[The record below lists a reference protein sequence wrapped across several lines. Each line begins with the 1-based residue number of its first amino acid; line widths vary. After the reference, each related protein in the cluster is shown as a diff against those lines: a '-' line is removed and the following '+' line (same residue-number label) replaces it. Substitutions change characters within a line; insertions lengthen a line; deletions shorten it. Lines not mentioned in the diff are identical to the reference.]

1 MEQRPCGLIG
11 GSLGHSFS
19 PQLHGMLGDYPY
31 RLWPL
36 TAEELPA
43 FLEERQFAGLNVTI
57 PYKQTVIPYCG
68 EL

>member
-36 TAEELPA
+36 TAEELALVGGKPK
-43 FLEERQFAGLNVTI
+43 I
-57 PYKQTVIPYCG
+57 
-68 EL
+68 

>member
-36 TAEELPA
+36 TAEELPGVSGS
-43 FLEERQFAGLNVTI
+43 ETI
-57 PYKQTVIPYCG
+57 CRSQCHHS
-68 EL
+68 L